1 MRATT
6 LFLAA
11 LIHCASGLL
20 AGGAAAAPR
29 PQSPLP
35 SKPLEKPVFPFSA
48 PANITVSAGTPIS
61 ATLTWSAVPGA
72 IRYSVARNS
81 RLYGPLD
88 TVTPTQGA
96 QTSLI
101 VTGLAPYMIYYFSV
115 TAIALDGRQATSTFD
130 AYHEIAIRTP
140 PPTNPT
146 GLTATQIGG
155 VVTLTW
161 QPVAGATDYTVIG
174 GAGAQQPGRTVPA
187 TQTSFVDY
195 AMNLNSGSSYNVFAN
210 FRGTAGT
217 FADTLHPSQLN
228 VTLRGP
234 APHVPWLTRADPFAG
249 QPDPGGTKHAAE
261 ANQYLNAINNGR
273 RTLQQWMGV
282 TGLFSSSSNT
292 LLRAVYFNAGDL
304 NLGRDMSCA
313 QSGQTIACM
322 VSNFAPPVNFFAGDT
337 PDVQTALAGAV
348 QGVHSAANGYLATVA
363 MEVNLAHP
371 DDVKFYVFAGE
382 NELGSTVAVLDT
394 EADPQSHL
402 PSGYSPFNCI
412 TCHGGSYD
420 TNSHTVTGASF
431 LPFDVYS
438 FKYSQQPGFTQA
450 DQEETFRR
458 FNALVKATR
467 PSAPAGTDPIAT
479 FIDGMYA
486 GNAAVPGARANDTWV
501 PAGWM
506 TPAPAGPNVY
516 NYVIKP
522 FCRTC
527 HLAMSGDLSFPSYLK
542 FKTPA
547 INPNNNQF
555 LGGQR
560 DQIQAALCGG
570 AMPQA
575 EVPFRKFWQNPTV
588 SWMGYLQDPTVAG
601 MKCN

>member
-11 LIHCASGLL
+11 LIQCTSGLL
-20 AGGAAAAPR
+20 APKASAAPR
-29 PQSPLP
+29 QQLPLP
-35 SKPLEKPVFPFSA
+35 SKQTVSA
-48 PANITVSAGTPIS
+48 PANITAYVAPSS
-61 ATLTWSAVPGA
+61 ATLTWSAVAGA
-72 IRYSVARNS
+72 AGYLVVRKTAAGSPIGTVIE
-81 RLYGPLD
+81 
-88 TVTPTQGA
+88 TVTPTPIV
-96 QTSLI
+96 QTSF
-101 VTGLAPYMIYYFSV
+101 TDMGLRPSVQYAWTV
-115 TAIALDGRQATSTFD
+115 TAIAPDGGRATSALVGYFT
-130 AYHEIAIRTP
+130 TP

-146 GLTATQIGG
+146 GLSATQIGG

-195 AMNLNSGSSYNVFAN
+195 TMNLNSGSSYNVFAN

-217 FADTLHPSQLN
+217 FADTQHPSQVS

-234 APHVPWLTRADPFAG
+234 AQHVPWLTRADPFAG
-249 QPDPGGTKHAAE
+249 QPDPGGAKHAAE
-261 ANQYLNAINNGR
+261 ANQYLNAINTYK
-273 RTLQQWMGV
+273 RTLQQWMD
-282 TGLFSSSSNT
+282 SNGFGDRNNPP
-292 LLRAVYFNAGDL
+292 LRAVYFNAGDL
-304 NLGRDMSCA
+304 NLGRDMRCV

-322 VSNFAPPVNFFAGDT
+322 VSNFAPPANFFAGDA
-337 PDVQTALAGAV
+337 PDVQTALAGAA

-371 DDVKFYVFAGE
+371 DDVKFYVYAGAID
-382 NELGSTVAVLDT
+382 LGSTVAVLDT

-412 TCHGGSYD
+412 TCHGGTYD
-420 TNSHTVTGASF
+420 ATTHTVSGASF

-450 DQEETFRR
+450 DQEETLRR
-458 FNALVKATR
+458 LNALVKSTR
-467 PSAPAGTDPIAT
+467 PSAPAGSDPIAT

-486 GNAAVPGARANDTWV
+486 GNAGVPGARANDTWV
-501 PAGWM
+501 PAGWT
-506 TPAPAGPNVY
+506 TPGGPNVY
-516 NYVIKP
+516 NYIIKP

-527 HLAMSGDLSFPSYLK
+527 HLAMSGDLTFPSYLK

-575 EVPFRKFWQNPTV
+575 EVPFRKFWQNPVV
-588 SWMGYLQDPTVAG
+588 SFIGYLQDPSVAG